1 MVLEQIANLSV
12 VNSAYGF
19 KSRPLRFAM
28 SPVGRGGG
36 LENLLTVMV
45 LGFESLSWRVVGSLP
60 TDLSVAKHL
69 KENDNAGIWSN
80 VCSKRLC

>member
-19 KSRPLRFAM
+19 KFHPLRFAM

-45 LGFESLSWRVVGSLP
+45 LGFESLSWRFRCIAVM
-60 TDLSVAKHL
+60 VAERLAKSSCR
-69 KENDNAGIWSN
+69 NA
-80 VCSKRLC
+80 VQVRFLYAPL

>member
-19 KSRPLRFAM
+19 KSRPLRLAM

-36 LENLLTVMV
+36 PENLLTVKGSGVQIPIMAY
-45 LGFESLSWRVVGSLP
+45 GASLV
-60 TDLSVAKHL
+60 
-69 KENDNAGIWSN
+69 
-80 VCSKRLC
+80 